1 MLKSIFVLFI
11 CILAGCG
18 SSVTQNSDTVLQN
31 RNSTKSQQSETTNLV
46 EQKIDSELT
55 LKMER
60 ISWSERT
67 VYKLEIQPNGK
78 VIFEGSEFTN
88 IKDKVEGKLEKE
100 KMKQLLIEIEKSK
113 VFSLDDAY
121 NYEFSNCPVVVSDVG
136 RMRLYLKVNGREKFI
151 KHDLGCEDDSYEKFP
166 QPLVEL
172 EDKIEEIVNIR
183 RWTGDWESKT

>member
-18 SSVTQNSDTVLQN
+18 NSVTQNGDTVLQN
-31 RNSTKSQQSETTNLV
+31 RNSNKSQQSKTTNQG
-46 EQKIDSELT
+46 EQKTDSELT

-78 VIFEGSEFTN
+78 IVFEGSEFTST
-88 IKDKVEGKLEKE
+88 KDKAEGKLEKE
-100 KMKQLLIEIEKSK
+100 KMKQLLSEIEKSK

-121 NYEFSNCPVVVSDVG
+121 NYESINCPVVVSDVG
-136 RMRLYLKVNGREKFI
+136 RIRIYIKLNGKEKFI

-166 QPLVEL
+166 
-172 EDKIEEIVNIR
+172 
-183 RWTGDWESKT
+183 

>member
-11 CILAGCG
+11 CILASCG

-78 VIFEGSEFTN
+78 VVFEGSEFTN
-88 IKDKVEGKLEKE
+88 TKNKVEAKLEKE
-100 KMKQLLIEIEKSK
+100 EMKLLLNEIKK
-113 VFSLDDAY
+113 YDFFSLSDD
-121 NYEFSNCPVVVSDVG
+121 YESENCPVVVSDVG
-136 RMRLYLKVNGREKFI
+136 RVRIYIKLSGEEKFI
-151 KHDLGCEDDSYEKFP
+151 KHDLGCEDDSRKKLP